1 MKSTRFLKEKYGLSE
16 NPFLDDTAK
25 ELWLGTWTN
34 RDSQVQQWQRIMSNS
49 VKSKKNYMSFI
60 VGSYGRGKTQSLLKI
75 SEDSKHF
82 KSIYTVYLNFKG
94 EEKSKPGL
102 DFMFRIFK
110 SINFESIKQETD
122 KTKLYEAL
130 KSIPTELEEVK
141 SIFLQIFLENENKK
155 LATYFLTGEIKPT
168 QSHLKKLGVLRKIDA
183 IDTAKEYL
191 LGFLIL
197 MKALG
202 FQSFLLAVDEFEY
215 LFSLATRSEH
225 NLYLALLRG
234 LYDFPIGLSVRVA
247 AGTYA
252 NMVFFIAVSEDGMR
266 RLQEMEKLEMATG
279 GPIQPLMDRITDTI
293 ILGQFDKKLTEE
305 LIQKR
310 LRFDRLKGRF
320 EAQPLIPFTLDFV
333 DFVYQKTNG
342 ELRAII
348 SLCSQVLDAGLE
360 KSVSQLD
367 AAFAQQVAEERGL
380 F

>member
-1 MKSTRFLKEKYGLSE
+1 MKSTRFLKEKYGLNE

-25 ELWLGTWTN
+25 VLWLGTWTN
-34 RDSQVQQWQRIMSNS
+34 REHQIQQWQRIMSNS
-49 VKSKKNYMSFI
+49 INSKKNYMAFI
-60 VGSYGRGKTQSLLKI
+60 IGSYGRGKTQSLLKI
-75 SEDSKHF
+75 SEDSKKF
-82 KSIYTVYLNFKG
+82 KRIFTVYLNFKG

-110 SINFESIKQETD
+110 SINFESIKENTD
-122 KTKLYEAL
+122 KTELYEAL
-130 KSIPTELEEVK
+130 KSIPMELEEVR
-141 SIFLQIFLENENKK
+141 SILLQVFLENENKK

-183 IDTAKEYL
+183 VDIAKEYL

-197 MKALG
+197 LKKIG

-234 LYDFPIGLSVRVA
+234 LYDFPMGLNVRVP

-279 GPIQPLMDRITDTI
+279 GPIQPLMDRVSDEI
-293 ILGQFDKKLTEE
+293 ILGLFDKKLTEE
-305 LIQKR
+305 LIEKR
-310 LRFDRLKGRF
+310 LKFNRIKGRF
-320 EAQPLIPFTLDFV
+320 EAQPLIPFTSDFV
-333 DFVYQKTNG
+333 DFIYQKANG
-342 ELRAII
+342 ELRTTIA
-348 SLCSQVLDAGLE
+348 LCSQVLDAGLE
-360 KSVSQLD
+360 KGVSQLD
-367 AAFAQQVAEERGL
+367 AAFAQKVVEERVL